1 MKHIQVAEN
10 QEEATYVIHSFLKKG
25 FTSKDIYLL
34 AYDKEWAHELTE
46 ATDTKKYR
54 MAEQGIFE
62 TAVNMLLSRE
72 DESAFKMAS
81 LGLSNQEANRYKE
94 EMKQGHIVVI
104 GARSQSIPY

>member
-1 MKHIQVAEN
+1 MKHIEIAEN
-10 QEEATYVIHSFLKKG
+10 QEEATCIIHSFLKKG
-25 FTSKDIYLL
+25 FTNKDIYLL
-34 AYDKEWAHELTE
+34 AYDKEWAQNLTE
-46 ATDTKKYR
+46 ATHTKKYR

-72 DESAFKMAS
+72 DELLSKMAS

-104 GARSQSIPY
+104 GAQSQSIPY

>member
-1 MKHIQVAEN
+1 MKHIEIAEN
-10 QEEATYVIHSFLKKG
+10 QEEATCIIHSFLKKG

-34 AYDKEWAHELTE
+34 AYDKEWAHNLTD
-46 ATDTKKYR
+46 ATHTKKYR

-72 DESAFKMAS
+72 DELLSKMAS

-104 GARSQSIPY
+104 CTQSQSIPY